1 MLLLKTWRRNAP
13 TYKVISLKDSVTLT
27 QDVGVKLKVKD
38 ENTRRLYIEH
48 RNKLQ
53 YIKRANFY
61 FFNIIVAKLYLPR

>member
-38 ENTRRLYIEH
+38 ENTRRLYVE
-48 RNKLQ
+48 RRKS
-53 YIKRANFY
+53 YSMKRAI
-61 FFNIIVAKLYLPR
+61 FF